1 VKKPLHRGFT
11 LIELLVVIAII
22 AVLIALLLPAVQAA
36 REAARRSQCV
46 NNLKQLGLAM
56 HNYSSAMGS
65 LPEGTSNAPW
75 NVPGQLENWS
85 AWSAH
90 ALMLPYLEQKPIYDA
105 INFSWGSG
113 GHGGGVAAF
122 INSTVYNS
130 KIASFLCPS
139 DGQAG
144 KTHTNSYPGS
154 QGTSTFN
161 NSLRVS
167 GLFAYETAY
176 TLADI
181 TDGTSNTVAFSEA
194 LVGDENGQADKLG
207 NSTGNVA
214 GGGTAINLFD
224 VTGNLPNVQKD
235 IALCTTWWADPT
247 KRTAGRG
254 QRWAWGSLGAT
265 IFNTVV
271 PPNGGGQVKWGACR
285 MDCCVNAIHDHYSTA
300 TSNHSGGVNVTLA
313 DGSVRFI
320 KNTISYATWWAL
332 GTKAGGEVV
341 SSDSY

>member
-1 VKKPLHRGFT
+1 VKKSLHRGFT

-36 REAARRSQCV
+36 REAARRSQCI

-65 LPEGTSNAPW
+65 LPEGTTNAPY

-113 GHGGGVAAF
+113 GHGAPPPTMSQAL
-122 INSTVYNS
+122 NSTVYNS

-144 KTHTNSYPGS
+144 KSHTNSYPGS

-161 NSLRVS
+161 NSLKVS

-176 TLADI
+176 SLADI

-207 NSTGNVA
+207 NSTGNAA
-214 GGGTAINLFD
+214 GGGLAINLFD

-235 IALCTTWWADPT
+235 LALCTTWWATPAS
-247 KRTAGRG
+247 RTAGRG
-254 QRWAWGSLGAT
+254 IVGPGARW
-265 IFNTVV
+265 V
-271 PPNGGGQVKWGACR
+271 PPSSIPSCPRMAADRSSGAPA
-285 MDCCVNAIHDHYSTA
+285 VWTAASTPFMTTTPPRPA
-300 TSNHSGGVNVTLA
+300 TTA
-313 DGSVRFI
+313 
-320 KNTISYATWWAL
+320 
-332 GTKAGGEVV
+332 VV
-341 SSDSY
+341 STSPWPTGA